1 VCRYILLCGQ
11 VSILHTLAELDQ
23 QHYITLLIIGVV
35 QHDGVNLLSLLFT
48 IEINTVDLPRSLSF
62 ENRITEMRKLGFF
75 QLLALFFS
83 LVCAPFGLY
92 FSSMVIVDDNY
103 M

>member
-1 VCRYILLCGQ
+1 MRRYNLLCGQ

-23 QHYITLLIIGVV
+23 QHYITLLIIGVI

-62 ENRITEMRKLGFF
+62 ENRITEMRKLI
-75 QLLALFFS
+75 FFS
-83 LVCAPFGLY
+83 APSSIL
-92 FSSMVIVDDNY
+92 FSNLRTFWLIFFIYDDRR
-103 M
+103 